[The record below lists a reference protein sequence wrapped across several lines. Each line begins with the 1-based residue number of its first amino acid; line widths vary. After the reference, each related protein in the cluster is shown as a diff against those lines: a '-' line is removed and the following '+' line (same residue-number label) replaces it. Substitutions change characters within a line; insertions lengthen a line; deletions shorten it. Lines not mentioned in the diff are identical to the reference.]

1 MSQRVL
7 VAGVGNIFLG
17 DDGFG
22 VEVIR
27 RLGSELLPKFVRV
40 ADFGVRALH
49 LAYELLDGGYEVT
62 ILVDAAPMGG
72 EPGTV
77 YLIEPDLDASL
88 AQPNEVPDAHGMD
101 FRSVLQLMKSLGAKP
116 GRIYVVGCEPL
127 QLEDE
132 IGLSK
137 IVADAVDEALRL
149 IHEVLASL
157 AKQNERCMS

>member
-1 MSQRVL
+1 MSHRVL

-22 VEVIR
+22 VEVVR
-27 RLGSELLPKFVRV
+27 RLVSQSLPDSVRV
-40 ADFGVRALH
+40 ADFGVRGLH
-49 LAYELLDGGYEVT
+49 LAYELLDGRYEAT

-77 YLIEPDLDASL
+77 YLIEPDLDAVF
-88 AQPNEVPDAHGMD
+88 AEANELPDAHGID
-101 FRSVLQLMKSLGAKP
+101 FRSVLRLVKWVGGKP
-116 GRIYVVGCEPL
+116 GRIYVVSCEPL

-137 IVADAVDEALRL
+137 PVADAVDEALRL
-149 IHEVLASL
+149 IRAVLAGQMR
-157 AKQNERCMS
+157 ANHA